1 MIGKKIEGRYINL
14 LPATVEDAVFTRN
27 IRMDSRFSKYFPKM
41 ENTVEDQINWIKKQR
56 EKTGDY
62 FFVVWDKKGNRIGT
76 IGLYN
81 YDGETCEAGRLAI
94 DGNAFQSI
102 EAQIL
107 SFDYAFNTLG
117 VKTTTS
123 YIFKDNERAL
133 RFSKTFGGTFGEIDN
148 HNSLGRE
155 MLKKTTTRNQ
165 FEEARKKLEKMIYR
179 EREK

>member
-76 IGLYN
+76 IGLYD

-107 SFDYAFNTLG
+107 SFEYAFNILC
-117 VKTTTS
+117 VKRTIS
-123 YIFKDNERAL
+123 YIFEDNERAL
-133 RFSKTFGGTFGEIDN
+133 RFSKSFGGTFEKDYVHSN
-148 HNSLGRE
+148 PSRR
-155 MLKKTTTRNQ
+155 MLKKTTTKEQ
-165 FEEARKKLEKMIYR
+165 FCDASKKLKRMIYR
-179 EREK
+179 